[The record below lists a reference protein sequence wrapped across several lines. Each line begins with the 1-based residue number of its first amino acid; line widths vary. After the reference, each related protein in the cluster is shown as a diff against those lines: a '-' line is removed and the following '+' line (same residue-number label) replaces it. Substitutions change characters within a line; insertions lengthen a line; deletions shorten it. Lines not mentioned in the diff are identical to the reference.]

1 MKRHNIRVNYRKNSQ
16 VEYTLL
22 EDRSLLAAF
31 LFVDFGDNFP
41 GGALNTTTG
50 AFNLIAGA
58 VNPNDQIW
66 GPATALTDSSENYSP
81 ANPLRL
87 LSAPIFE
94 ADRAYI
100 MNLTRRAFLP
110 LDVNVVELT
119 AEPQTLSD
127 GRVVAGARES
137 NLSDVVTM
145 LRSGN
150 PASRDGYVF
159 VTPAIVA
166 PGLASEFV
174 YDGVTRLGGVAPSSD
189 VVSGANLRN
198 DVAFTFTQRDGLNTN
213 RVHVAQTIV
222 HEGGHLFGVDHAI
235 TNFSNNPATTLFH
248 EAEVMS
254 YVTKDPSFMFTRYPM
269 IRGEDNSP
277 ELSNSVFVS
286 PVNYNDLASQN
297 SNNTIFDQLRNDPNV
312 GANPNFAFVS
322 GTGAHDIITLTKNG
336 NFANVTVQAF
346 ADVNYVNAITV
357 PGQTTSV
364 YSYTIPLTNT
374 ILIYAGGGND
384 RIIVDADL
392 GVDIQV
398 EGMRGSD
405 ELIVRGKGVATAT
418 YTPGNTGGIGLDLVQ
433 DLRGELRINGR
444 TISVSN
450 FDTAGMV
457 RLENVQSTLFRT
469 PAGRDT
475 VYVNTPTPGHVE
487 ISGLVGSGF
496 MIPFRFTN
504 IATFNLDVGFGD
516 NVIGESDSVNLGQ
529 VRATGLTA
537 FNVLMGAGNDFLSIR
552 DDFDANQGVV
562 SANGGSGVNSV
573 FGPWTVS
580 TWSLTESRAGLL
592 NNELSFNSFDRLIGG
607 SEDDTFRV
615 ESGAI
620 NMSLDGGGGS
630 NSIFGPNLDRT
641 WDLTSDYTGQLR
653 TSNVTFER
661 IQEVIGG
668 SQRDV
673 FNVGVGVVG
682 IEVDG
687 GAGVDRIVGP
697 NLDRTWQLTGLRHG
711 HLATSDINF
720 VGIEEI
726 LGGSIADTFVL
737 GGVAIGMTIDGG
749 GGANSVHG
757 PNQDRTWILDGNR
770 SGRSPQSAIDF
781 LRINSIFGGNAGDV
795 FRVEAGA
802 INMSVDGGGGSNSI
816 FGPNLDR
823 TWDLTNGSAGL
834 LRTSNVTFNQ
844 IQKVIGGSQSDV
856 FNVGVGVLGIEVDG
870 GAGVDRIVGPNL
882 DRTWQLT
889 GLRQGRLATSNVHFV
904 RMEEIYG
911 GTADDRFILA
921 PGALNITINGR
932 GGTDSIMG
940 PDLSRTYT
948 ITSAMQ
954 GSVSV
959 SNIQFSQ
966 VEDLIGGDKLDRFV
980 FTTASSRVR
989 FINGGEGQDVLDFS
1003 ALGRVRVNIQGL
1015 GDDAGAHGFRGQVTR
1030 LEWGFRNIGQIM
1042 GSQSALNDELTGVN
1056 MNSNWFYRPARS
1068 IYQAGG
1074 RQLSFWDFESLIGG
1088 NQQDSFVVRAPDVA
1102 RLTIEGGDPTT
1113 LPGDRL
1119 KIQLD
1124 DVVNPQWTY
1133 VAPGVGRFSFDNKMP
1148 VFYSGIETLDMFDWG
1163 DAPASYGTLLADNG
1177 PRHRLGTPLR
1187 LGIRLDPEVDG
1198 QPNADATGDDNL
1210 GTPNDEDGVVLPTTL
1225 IAHFRA
1231 AANVYAS
1238 MAGKLDAWVDF
1249 NRDGT
1254 FSTSERIANA
1264 LHLNAGWNRVEFY
1277 VPWESSVDGL
1287 TIARFRISS
1296 HGGLAPTG
1304 LAEDGEV
1311 EDHIVRIT
1319 RMAPGTSTVLS
1330 DPFYPGT
1337 NQTMLVMAGTEKNDT
1352 IVVNPNNKGE
1362 YLVRINGKLTSVV
1375 PAAGVNRVG
1384 AYGLEGNDTIVVTST
1399 MLTPSE
1405 LYGDDGD
1412 DDLFG
1417 GAADDYIRGGN
1428 GNDRL
1433 FGHQGNDILFG
1444 DAGDDKLYGHE
1455 GDDILSGGEGND
1467 RLFGGKGL
1475 DLLFGGSGADWLY
1488 GQMGE
1493 DVLVGNMSDF
1503 DNNAPAL
1510 MRFRTAWQS
1519 SSSYATRVD
1528 QIRSGSHPAL
1538 SGLRL
1543 HFGTT
1548 VHDDE
1553 AKDRFFGGRMDDWF
1567 VGLGLFDEILDRSES
1582 EMVS

>member
-1 MKRHNIRVNYRKNSQ
+1 MKSQRQLNSSRRTTSKKRLRKANHSTVDYQILEERRLLVVGFNTIPEPIQPGGPFDGVALVQTPLGGLCSSSLMLTGRHMLTAAHCVNFAGQNADGNVTADGDIRFRFDLIRNTTNVSIWIPVQASDIVVSQQWQGQIMVDTPDGPRPVFRNQGGDWAVANFRDEFGRNIIAPFGAQRYSLFTGNPVGREYTMVGYGQTGVGASGAQNGTAGIKRSGMNRFDFAQNGDGPTNADVLISVFNENINAGVAGGDSLTAPGDSGGPAFVLVNGQLQIAGISSFNREEGGDNIRSN
-16 VEYTLL
+16 
-22 EDRSLLAAF
+22 
-31 LFVDFGDNFP
+31 FGDWS
-41 GGALNTTTG
+41 GH
-50 AFNLIAGA
+50 
-58 VNPNDQIW
+58 
-66 GPATALTDSSENYSP
+66 DSVP
-81 ANPLRL
+81 ANLQLINAAMQGNYHALVDMNRQVLGLDGLTENLRFD
-87 LSAPIFE
+87 IFRNGV
-94 ADRAYI
+94 DVV
-100 MNLTRRAFLP
+100 
-110 LDVNVVELT
+110 VNV
-119 AEPQTLSD
+119 
-127 GRVVAGARES
+127 S
-137 NLSDVVTM
+137 NLSSPGVY
-145 LRSGN
+145 SGEYFR
-150 PASRDGYVF
+150 ASVSEL
-159 VTPAIVA
+159 T
-166 PGLASEFV
+166 GL
-174 YDGVTRLGGVAPSSD
+174 
-189 VVSGANLRN
+189 
-198 DVAFTFTQRDGLNTN
+198 
-213 RVHVAQTIV
+213 TIV
-222 HEGGHLFGVDHAI
+222 GGLDNETFVVHGDLGV
-235 TNFSNNPATTLFH
+235 
-248 EAEVMS
+248 
-254 YVTKDPSFMFTRYPM
+254 
-269 IRGEDNSP
+269 
-277 ELSNSVFVS
+277 
-286 PVNYNDLASQN
+286 
-297 SNNTIFDQLRNDPNV
+297 
-312 GANPNFAFVS
+312 
-322 GTGAHDIITLTKNG
+322 
-336 NFANVTVQAF
+336 
-346 ADVNYVNAITV
+346 
-357 PGQTTSV
+357 
-364 YSYTIPLTNT
+364 PLT
-374 ILIYAGGGND
+374 IEGGGGND
-384 RIIVDADL
+384 KIVGPNKVL
-392 GVDIQV
+392 TWNLHGF
-398 EGMRGSD
+398 RSGS
-405 ELIVRGKGVATAT
+405 V
-418 YTPGNTGGIGLDLVQ
+418 P
-433 DLRGELRINGR
+433 
-444 TISVSN
+444 
-450 FDTAGMV
+450 
-457 RLENVQSTLFRT
+457 
-469 PAGRDT
+469 
-475 VYVNTPTPGHVE
+475 
-487 ISGLVGSGF
+487 
-496 MIPFRFTN
+496 
-504 IATFNLDVGFGD
+504 
-516 NVIGESDSVNLGQ
+516 
-529 VRATGLTA
+529 
-537 FNVLMGAGNDFLSIR
+537 
-552 DDFDANQGVV
+552 
-562 SANGGSGVNSV
+562 
-573 FGPWTVS
+573 
-580 TWSLTESRAGLL
+580 LL
-592 NNELSFNSFDRLIGG
+592 NLNFSAISSLEGGNET
-607 SEDDTFRV
+607 DTFRV
-615 ESGAI
+615 LVPNVGMSINGGGGVDELFGSNAPTTWVLSAQGGGSLLENNVTFSGIQKVVGGSMADVFRLGDLALGIEIDGGGGNNSIQGFGILNRTWILNGEHSGESPQSAVNFLRVQSIAGAAGSDVFRVEAGAI
-620 NMSLDGGGGS
+620 NMSVDGGGRN

-641 WDLTSDYTGQLR
+641 WDLTSGSAGLLR
-653 TSNVTFER
+653 TSNVTFNQ
-661 IQEVIGG
+661 IQKVIGG
-668 SQRDV
+668 SQSDV

-697 NLDRTWQLTGLRHG
+697 NLDRTWQLTGLR
-711 HLATSDINF
+711 
-720 VGIEEI
+720 E
-726 LGGSIADTFVL
+726 
-737 GGVAIGMTIDGG
+737 
-749 GGANSVHG
+749 
-757 PNQDRTWILDGNR
+757 
-770 SGRSPQSAIDF
+770 
-781 LRINSIFGGNAGDV
+781 
-795 FRVEAGA
+795 
-802 INMSVDGGGGSNSI
+802 
-816 FGPNLDR
+816 
-823 TWDLTNGSAGL
+823 
-834 LRTSNVTFNQ
+834 
-844 IQKVIGGSQSDV
+844 
-856 FNVGVGVLGIEVDG
+856 
-870 GAGVDRIVGPNL
+870 
-882 DRTWQLT
+882 
-889 GLRQGRLATSNVHFV
+889 GRLSTSNVHFV

-921 PGALNITINGR
+921 PGALNMTINGR
-932 GGTDSIMG
+932 GGTDSIKG
-940 PDLSRTYT
+940 PDLARTYT
-948 ITSAMQ
+948 ITGAMQ
-954 GSVSV
+954 GSVNV

-966 VEDLIGGDKLDRFV
+966 IEDLIGGDKLDRFV

-989 FINGGEGQDVLDFS
+989 FINGGEEQDVLDFS

-1030 LEWGFRNIGQIM
+1030 LEWGFKNIGQIM
-1042 GSQSALNDELTGVN
+1042 GSQSALNDELTGAN

-1133 VAPGVGRFSFDNKMP
+1133 VAQGVGRFSFDNKMP

-1163 DAPASYGTLLADNG
+1163 DAPSSYRSLLADIG

-1187 LGIRLDPEVDG
+1187 LGTRLDPEVDG

-1210 GTPNDEDGVVLPTTL
+1210 GTLNDEDGVVLPTTL

-1287 TIARFRISS
+1287 TFARFRISS
-1296 HGGLAPTG
+1296 QGGLAPTG

-1319 RMAPGTSTVLS
+1319 RVAPGTSTVLP

-1337 NQTMLVMAGTEKNDT
+1337 KQTMLVVAGTEKNDT
-1352 IVVNPNNKGE
+1352 IVVNPDNKGE